1 MRLQARYNHGE
12 HTRRGPRRRKRGPES
27 RTYGMPKRE
36 IGSVAK
42 TKDQGEA
49 AQRKTQTIERTRA
62 LRQGAEGGELE
73 RRPQLMLF
81 ACFLISFL
89 MFPPNWRF
97 ISAAAVE
104 PAAVSAFIIAFLAVC
119 IVGSVVSVVY
129 SAKHLDWT
137 GFGRTG
143 LLWTSAAY
151 VAASA
156 VLWAVALVPG
166 LPSAVSTAGGA
177 VMGAA
182 VGPVICRWVG
192 LFGRDFRT
200 TIFYGGATFAA
211 SLVVWALVGA
221 LPHWLAGGLWVA
233 AAALGSFGTM
243 LVPEAP
249 AGVGGELAGSPSEPA
264 PDGPRDLGET
274 LATFKAYLGVIWLPA
289 LGFFICCIHM
299 NIFNFTVV
307 GGITTEIIGGLI
319 AALLA
324 VCVALFVR
332 RHSPVVF
339 VDGILLPLL
348 MAIAVLLGSM
358 PEGSPLFFA
367 GMYTIYGPL
376 FFVVIYALGAMSVA
390 TNAGDLPQPLAFG
403 AGFFFASALSLA
415 GFAWGQTGIAD
426 EAWVGQI
433 QWAVIVCYAVVVFV
447 TVAVRY
453 YRQLIARE
461 DDAVA
466 FEEGAAAESAGDE
479 DAPAS
484 PEALHAERIRALA
497 AERGLSEREIEVF
510 EYVARGYGAPFI
522 ASVLFI
528 SKNTVRTHT
537 RNIYRKLGVNSRTEI
552 LEMLNR

>member
-1 MRLQARYNHGE
+1 M
-12 HTRRGPRRRKRGPES
+12 
-27 RTYGMPKRE
+27 
-36 IGSVAK
+36 AK
-42 TKDQGEA
+42 DAKEKNKGEA
-49 AQRKTQTIERTRA
+49 SQRKTSQREVTQRKAQTMERTRA

-97 ISAAAVE
+97 ITSAAVE
-104 PAAVSAFIIAFLAVC
+104 PAAITAFVVAFLIVC
-119 IVGSVVSVVY
+119 ILGSVVSVVY
-129 SAKHLDWT
+129 SAKHLDWS

-143 LLWTSAAY
+143 LLWVSAAY

-156 VLWAVALVPG
+156 VLWVVALVPG
-166 LPSAVSTAGGA
+166 LPGVVSSVGGA

-182 VGPVICRWVG
+182 VGPVICRWIG

-221 LPHWLAGGLWVA
+221 LPPWLAAVLWVA
-233 AAALGSFGTM
+233 AAGFGSFGTA
-243 LVPEAP
+243 LVPEVQAGAAAGAAG
-249 AGVGGELAGSPSEPA
+249 AGVAAGAEHGSSPSEHDQEA
-264 PDGPRDLGET
+264 PRDLGET

-299 NIFNFTVV
+299 NIYNFTVV
-307 GGITTEIIGGLI
+307 GDITTEIIGGLI

-324 VCVALFVR
+324 ACVALFVR

-390 TNAGDLPQPLAFG
+390 TNAGDLPQPLVFG
-403 AGFFFASALSLA
+403 AGFFFAAALSLV
-415 GFAWGQTGIAD
+415 GFMWGQTGALD
-426 EAWVGQI
+426 DAWLGQL

-461 DDAVA
+461 DDALV
-466 FEEGAAAESAGDE
+466 FEESAAP
-479 DAPAS
+479 DAADDASPQS
-484 PEALHAERIRALA
+484 PEALHAERVRALA
-497 AERGLSEREIEVF
+497 AEHGLSEREAEVF